1 MFKILLYCTI
11 KKEHLLK
18 TPYAVDMDD
27 CQPCL
32 CCHFFTKVL
41 DVDVGHPASAQNQKA
56 FSNYISTI
64 RSTLSLLILSLLY
77 FPRPCY
83 LLHFSVLAQASFII
97 SLSLCF
103 ISLLLFTHFEDTL
116 WGIYYIHEAAR
127 IQFYS
132 FDETVRNFTLN
143 FLHLTFS

>member
-41 DVDVGHPASAQNQKA
+41 GVDVGHPASAQNQKA

-64 RSTLSLLILSLLY
+64 RSTLSLNSISLILSPTLL
-77 FPRPCY
+77 
-83 LLHFSVLAQASFII
+83 SS
-97 SLSLCF
+97 
-103 ISLLLFTHFEDTL
+103 SLLCLGPGL
-116 WGIYYIHEAAR
+116 IYYIP
-127 IQFYS
+127 
-132 FDETVRNFTLN
+132 LPL
-143 FLHLTFS
+143 LHLFPSFHPL